1 MKLRLSFFTLLF
13 YLNQYSFA
21 QELCPPSFL
30 DVFGGDQ
37 QNIISWGE
45 PVGNIGCGDFA
56 INELPYTNQGNNTGT
71 GDNWPVSGSQGEDV
85 AYTLNV
91 GQTTTFDFTLC
102 SMVTDYDT
110 KLEIFTS
117 DQDCLVP
124 VSTGNYNDDDYTNC
138 PDYQAPYPPSGLW
151 GVTLQPGQ
159 YYVVVDGY
167 GGATGNYELTVSET
181 AGRSNNSL
189 TNSVKTAWLAE
200 QQKMAETGFSQDQIN
215 SFTNIVM
222 DPSRYSMQNSSREI
236 PAECGTF
243 STYEVYNAVDNAL
256 LTSTSDLSFTHSDL
270 TNGTEYCYYVKTVY
284 DEGSSEAT
292 ETVCGTPNSW
302 EPAPPT
308 NLYAEV
314 WDEEISLYWT
324 SPDVNNLGVP
334 YNESFDEGGLLD
346 LWLIDGGENWLY
358 DEGTGNP
365 APSMIFNWSP
375 SVTDYSQ
382 SLYAPVIPLGALTS
396 VTVSFDYELNIWSP
410 SGAEFFSIEYK
421 SGSDADWTVLE
432 LFDNSGESF
441 DFTNYS
447 YDLNGLSGNLF
458 FRFHAYG
465 ANSFDLNWHRVD
477 NFSVTS
483 PGRDTRNEYDF
494 IGYNVYVD
502 GTVNNN
508 EIFDSTSYTVFNL
521 DNELQYVFGVSA
533 VYEGA
538 QGEPDYESTLVTVTA
553 QPVYVYGDVTG
564 VVRDP
569 NGMALDSVIVTSG
582 TASDTTD
589 ETGVYYLW
597 NLDVGTNAVQV
608 RRSGFST
615 STLDVEVLA
624 QANPTLQDF
633 VMSPDMPSPV
643 GLNAYP
649 HDEQVHLEWREPG
662 GAAVYD
668 MAYYD
673 DNFEAQIGCGA
684 PCSFSVRFTP
694 PNYPALLTGM
704 VLSFAGGGSAV
715 AASVDVYLDPSGSV
729 GGPVGEPINLV
740 PSADFSAPDELV
752 QFQFDVSGAGVEVSS
767 GDIYIVVNEAGSG
780 FLGITNDTE
789 PQSPEHYDRNWVT
802 TDGVTWA
809 TIFDVVA
816 GDPGLT
822 GDFGILA
829 QFLGAPGMNYAM
841 TASGDIVEDRF
852 ASSGIIS
859 NQNNVFNE
867 SERDENQPENMI
879 VLNQLY
885 QPLNPLPVNLDRDD
899 LVEYKVY
906 EVGLDGT
913 ETYVISTTDTFATVT
928 ASPNY
933 VEYCYNVSAVWNTDN
948 YGVLESRHS
957 NVACAVPYAL
967 GDADFDSDTDINDV
981 LAVVDFIL
989 EEDFPTEDEFRN
1001 VDVNVDEEINIA
1013 DVIMMVDIIYGGN
1026 ARTMA
1031 FDMNEIAY
1039 VDLIHDYKNYKL
1051 GLSID
1056 YSGPVRGIELEL
1068 EYDDKMV
1075 NILSTDLSNTQND
1088 VLVTS
1093 NRKENGRVKVLVAN
1107 LNSGM
1112 IENDQNM
1119 YLSIPLKF
1127 DGNDY
1132 QVSTVSLKGIKIVG
1146 GDGSIIKSITRT
1158 ESSEIKAIPVSFAL
1172 QQNFPNPF
1180 NPSTEIRFDLPE
1192 NDNVTL
1198 AVYNMMGQKIKTL
1211 TSGNMSPGY
1220 HSIIWNGTNDAGA
1233 KVATGMYFYS
1243 INTSSFQSIKK
1254 MLFLK

>member
-1 MKLRLSFFTLLF
+1 MSSRKWLR
-13 YLNQYSFA
+13 
-21 QELCPPSFL
+21 
-30 DVFGGDQ
+30 
-37 QNIISWGE
+37 
-45 PVGNIGCGDFA
+45 
-56 INELPYTNQGNNTGT
+56 
-71 GDNWPVSGSQGEDV
+71 
-85 AYTLNV
+85 
-91 GQTTTFDFTLC
+91 
-102 SMVTDYDT
+102 
-110 KLEIFTS
+110 
-117 DQDCLVP
+117 
-124 VSTGNYNDDDYTNC
+124 
-138 PDYQAPYPPSGLW
+138 QA
-151 GVTLQPGQ
+151 
-159 YYVVVDGY
+159 
-167 GGATGNYELTVSET
+167 
-181 AGRSNNSL
+181 
-189 TNSVKTAWLAE
+189 
-200 QQKMAETGFSQDQIN
+200 SQDQIDAY
-215 SFTNIVM
+215 SEIVM
-222 DPSRYSMQNSSREI
+222 DPARYAVQNTSRDI
-236 PAECGTF
+236 PEECGTF
-243 STYEVYNAVDNAL
+243 ATYEVYNAVDNTL
-256 LTSTSDLSFTHSDL
+256 LASTDGLSFTHEGL
-270 TNGTEYCYYVKTVY
+270 TNGTEYCYYIKTVY

-292 ETVCGTPNSW
+292 ETGCGTPNSW
-302 EPAPPT
+302 TPAPPT
-308 NLYAEV
+308 NVYAEV
-314 WDEEISLYWT
+314 WDEEVSLFWT

-334 YNESFDEGGLLD
+334 YTESFDEGGLLD
-346 LWLIDGGENWLY
+346 LWLVDGGDNWLY
-358 DEGTGNP
+358 DEATGNP

-382 SLYAPVIPLGALTS
+382 SLYAPVLPLGDLTT

-421 SGSDADWTVLE
+421 SGTDADWSVLE
-432 LFDNSGESF
+432 VFDNAGESF

-447 YDLNGLSGNLF
+447 YDLTGLSGSLF

-477 NFSVTS
+477 NFSVS
-483 PGRDTRNEYDF
+483 APGRDSRNEYDF
-494 IGYNVYVD
+494 MGYNVYVD
-502 GTVNNN
+502 GTLNNN
-508 EIFDSTSYTVFNL
+508 EVFDSTNYTVYDLN
-521 DNELQYVFGVSA
+521 NELQYVFGVSA

-538 QGEPDYESTLVTVTA
+538 PGEANYESAPVSVTA

-582 TASDTTD
+582 SASDTTD
-589 ETGVYYLW
+589 ETGEYYLW

-615 STLDVEVLA
+615 ATIEVEVLA
-624 QANPTLQDF
+624 QADPTLQDF

-704 VLSFAGGGSAV
+704 VLSFQGGGTAV
-715 AASVDVYLDPSGSV
+715 AGSVDIYLDPSGSV
-729 GGPVGEPINLV
+729 GGPVGDPINLV
-740 PSADFSAPDELV
+740 PSADFSAPDEMV
-752 QFQFDVSGAGVEVSS
+752 QYQFDVSGAGVEVSS

-780 FLGITNDTE
+780 FLGISNDTE
-789 PQSPEHYDRNWVT
+789 PQSPENYDRNWVT

-829 QFLGAPGMNYAM
+829 QFLGAPGVNYAM
-841 TASGDIVEDRF
+841 TASGDVIED
-852 ASSGIIS
+852 AATSSGIIS
-859 NQNNVFNE
+859 NQNYDSND
-867 SERDENQPENMI
+867 SERETEQPSNMI
-879 VLNQLY
+879 TLNQIY
-885 QPLNPLPVNLDRDD
+885 QPLNPVPSNLDRDD

-906 EVGLDGT
+906 QVDVDGT
-913 ETYVISTTDTFATVT
+913 ETYVVSTTDTFATVD

-1001 VDVNVDEEINIA
+1001 VDVNMDEEINIA

-1039 VDLIHDYKNYKL
+1039 VDLIQDYQNSKL
-1051 GLSID
+1051 GISIE
-1056 YSGPVRGIELEL
+1056 YGGPVRGIELEL
-1068 EYDDKMV
+1068 EFDPEMV
-1075 NILSTDLSNTQND
+1075 NILSTGLSKIQD
-1088 VLVTS
+1088 EVMVTS
-1093 NRKENGRVKVLVAN
+1093 KRIEDGKLKVVVAN
-1107 LNSGM
+1107 LNSGV
-1112 IENDQNM
+1112 IEGDDNS
-1119 YLSIPLKF
+1119 YLNIPLQF
-1127 DGNDY
+1127 NGNDY
-1132 QVSTVSLKGIKIVG
+1132 QVSTVSLKDIKIAG
-1146 GDGSIIKSITRT
+1146 ADGNIIRSLSRT
-1158 ESSEIKAIPVSFAL
+1158 ESSDIKAIPVNFAL

-1192 NDNVTL
+1192 NDHVTL
-1198 AVYNMMGQKIKTL
+1198 AVYNMMGQKVKTL
-1211 TSGNMSPGY
+1211 ASRNMTPGY
-1220 HSIIWNGTNDAGA
+1220 HSIIWNGTNDSGA

-1243 INTSSFQSIKK
+1243 INTKNFQSIKK

>member
-1 MKLRLSFFTLLF
+1 MKLRLSIFTLLF
-13 YLNQYSFA
+13 YFNQYAFS
-21 QELCPPSFL
+21 QELCPPSFVN
-30 DVFGGDQ
+30 VFGGDQ
-37 QNIISWGE
+37 QNIVSWGE

-56 INELPYTNQGNNTGT
+56 INELPYVNQGSNVGQQ
-71 GDNWPVSGSQGEDV
+71 DNWPVSGSQGADV

-91 GQTTTFDFTLC
+91 GEATTFDFTLC

-117 DQDCLVP
+117 DQDCAVP

-138 PDYQAPYPPSGLW
+138 AEYQAPYPPSGLF

-167 GGATGNYELTVSET
+167 GGAEGNYELTVSVT
-181 AGRSNNSL
+181 GRSDNSL
-189 TNSVKTAWLAE
+189 DNSVKTAWLFE
-200 QQKMAETGFSQDQIN
+200 QQKMVETGFTQEQIN
-215 SFTNIVM
+215 AYTSIVM
-222 DPSRYSMQNSSREI
+222 DPARYAIQNSSRDI

-243 STYEVYNAVDNAL
+243 ATYEVYNAVDNTILA
-256 LTSTSDLSFTHSDL
+256 STTDLSFTHSDL
-270 TNGTEYCYYVKTVY
+270 TNGTEYCYYIKTVY

-292 ETVCGTPNSW
+292 ETGCGTPSSW
-302 EPAPPT
+302 EAAPPT
-308 NLYAEV
+308 NVYAEV
-314 WDEEISLYWT
+314 WDEEVSLFWT

-346 LWLIDGGENWLY
+346 LWLVDGGDNWLY
-358 DEGTGNP
+358 DEAAGNP

-375 SVTDYSQ
+375 SVTNYSQ
-382 SLYAPVIPLGALTS
+382 SLYAPVLPLGGLTS

-421 SGSDADWTVLE
+421 SGSDADWSVLE
-432 LFDNSGESF
+432 VFDNAGESF

-447 YDLNGLSGNLF
+447 YDLTGLSGSLF

-477 NFSVTS
+477 NFSVSS
-483 PGRDTRNEYDF
+483 PGRDSRNEYDF
-494 IGYNVYVD
+494 MGYNVYVD
-502 GTVNNN
+502 GNVNNS
-508 EIFDSTSYTVFNL
+508 EVFDSTNYTVYNL
-521 DNELQYVFGVSA
+521 NNELQYVFGVSA

-538 QGEPDYESTLVTVTA
+538 PGEANYESALVNVTA

-564 VVRDP
+564 VVADP

-582 TASDTTD
+582 SASDTTD
-589 ETGVYYLW
+589 ETGEYYLW

-608 RRSGFST
+608 RRSGFSS
-615 STLDVEVLA
+615 STIDVEVLA
-624 QANPTLQDF
+624 QADPTLQDF

-673 DNFEAQIGCGA
+673 ENFEGQIGCGA

-704 VLSFAGGGSAV
+704 VLSFQGGGTAV
-715 AASVDVYLDPSGSV
+715 AGSVDIYLDPSGSV
-729 GGPVGEPINLV
+729 GGPVGDPINLV
-740 PSADFSAPDELV
+740 PSADFSAPDEMV
-752 QFQFDVSGAGVEVSS
+752 QYQFDVSGAGVEVSS

-780 FLGITNDTE
+780 FLAISNDLE
-789 PQSPEHYDRNWVT
+789 PQSPENYDRNWVT

-829 QFLGAPGMNYAM
+829 QFLGAPGVNYAM
-841 TASGDIVEDRF
+841 TASGDVIEDVV

-859 NQNNVFNE
+859 NQNYE
-867 SERDENQPENMI
+867 SNDYEREAEQPTNMTTLSQI
-879 VLNQLY
+879 Y
-885 QPLNPLPVNLDRDD
+885 QPLNPVPSNLDRDD

-906 EVGLDGT
+906 QVDVDGT
-913 ETYVISTTDTFATVT
+913 ETYVVSTMDTFATVD

-948 YGVLESRHS
+948 YGILESRHS

-981 LAVVDFIL
+981 LVVVDFIL

-1001 VDVNVDEEINIA
+1001 VDVNMDEEINIA

-1026 ARTMA
+1026 ARTMS

-1039 VDLIHDYKNYKL
+1039 VDLIQDYKNSNL
-1051 GLSID
+1051 GIAIE
-1056 YSGPVRGIELEL
+1056 YSGPIRGIELEL
-1068 EYDDKMV
+1068 EFDPEMV
-1075 NILSTDLSNTQND
+1075 NILSTSLFKFQDD
-1088 VLVTS
+1088 VIVTS
-1093 NRKENGRVKVLVAN
+1093 KNIEDGKLMLVVAN
-1107 LNSGM
+1107 LNSGF
-1112 IENDQNM
+1112 IEADENM
-1119 YLSIPLKF
+1119 YLNLPLQF
-1127 DGNDY
+1127 NGNDY
-1132 QVSTVSLKGIKIVG
+1132 QISTVSLKDIKIAG
-1146 GDGSIIKSITRT
+1146 ADGNIVRSFSRK
-1158 ESSEIKAIPVSFAL
+1158 ESSDVKAIPVNFAL

-1192 NDNVTL
+1192 NDYITL
-1198 AVYNMMGQKIKTL
+1198 TVYNMMGQKVKTL
-1211 TSGNMSPGY
+1211 ASGNMTPGF
-1220 HSIIWNGTNDAGA
+1220 HSIIWNGTNDLGA

-1243 INTSSFQSIKK
+1243 INTKNFQSIKK

>member
-1 MKLRLSFFTLLF
+1 M
-13 YLNQYSFA
+13 
-21 QELCPPSFL
+21 
-30 DVFGGDQ
+30 
-37 QNIISWGE
+37 
-45 PVGNIGCGDFA
+45 
-56 INELPYTNQGNNTGT
+56 
-71 GDNWPVSGSQGEDV
+71 
-85 AYTLNV
+85 
-91 GQTTTFDFTLC
+91 
-102 SMVTDYDT
+102 
-110 KLEIFTS
+110 LE
-117 DQDCLVP
+117 
-124 VSTGNYNDDDYTNC
+124 
-138 PDYQAPYPPSGLW
+138 
-151 GVTLQPGQ
+151 
-159 YYVVVDGY
+159 
-167 GGATGNYELTVSET
+167 
-181 AGRSNNSL
+181 
-189 TNSVKTAWLAE
+189 K
-200 QQKMAETGFSQDQIN
+200 QKMAETGFSQDQIDAY
-215 SFTNIVM
+215 TEIVM
-222 DPSRYSMQNSSREI
+222 DPVRYAVQNNSRDI
-236 PAECGTF
+236 PEECGTF
-243 STYEVYNAVDNAL
+243 ATYEVYNAVDNTL
-256 LTSTSDLSFTHSDL
+256 LASTDGLSFTHEGL
-270 TNGTEYCYYVKTVY
+270 TNGTEYCYYIKTVY

-292 ETVCGTPNSW
+292 ETGCGTPNSW
-302 EPAPPT
+302 TPAPPT
-308 NLYAEV
+308 NVYAEV
-314 WDEEISLYWT
+314 WDEEVSLFWT

-334 YNESFDEGGLLD
+334 YTESFDEGGLLD
-346 LWLIDGGENWLY
+346 LWLVDGGDNWLY
-358 DEGTGNP
+358 DEATGNP

-382 SLYAPVIPLGALTS
+382 SLYAPVLPLGDLTT

-421 SGSDADWTVLE
+421 SGTDADWSVLE
-432 LFDNSGESF
+432 VFDNAGESF

-447 YDLNGLSGNLF
+447 YDLTGLSGSLF

-477 NFSVTS
+477 NFSVS
-483 PGRDTRNEYDF
+483 APGREIRNEYDF
-494 IGYNVYVD
+494 MGYNVYVD
-502 GTVNNN
+502 GTLNNS
-508 EIFDSTSYTVFNL
+508 EVFDSTNYTVYDLN
-521 DNELQYVFGVSA
+521 NELQYVFGVSA

-538 QGEPDYESTLVTVTA
+538 PGEPNYESAPVNVTA

-582 TASDTTD
+582 SASDTTD
-589 ETGVYYLW
+589 ETGEYYLW

-615 STLDVEVLA
+615 ATIEVEVLA
-624 QANPTLQDF
+624 QADPTLQDF

-704 VLSFAGGGSAV
+704 VLSFQGGGSAV
-715 AASVDVYLDPSGSV
+715 AGSVDIYLDPSGSV
-729 GGPVGEPINLV
+729 GGPVGDPINLV
-740 PSADFSAPDELV
+740 PSADFSALDEMV
-752 QFQFDVSGAGVEVSS
+752 QYQFDVSGAGVEVSS

-780 FLGITNDTE
+780 FLGISNDTE
-789 PQSPEHYDRNWVT
+789 PQSPENYDRNWVT

-829 QFLGAPGMNYAM
+829 QFLGAPGVNYAM
-841 TASGDIVEDRF
+841 TASGDVIEDAA

-859 NQNNVFNE
+859 NQNYDSND
-867 SERDENQPENMI
+867 SEREMEQPSNMTM
-879 VLNQLY
+879 LNQIY
-885 QPLNPLPVNLDRDD
+885 QPLNPVPSNLDRDD

-906 EVGLDGT
+906 QVDVDGT
-913 ETYVISTTDTFATVT
+913 ETYVVSTTDTFATVD

-1001 VDVNVDEEINIA
+1001 VDVNMDEEINIA

-1039 VDLIHDYKNYKL
+1039 VDLIQDYQNSKL
-1051 GLSID
+1051 GISIE
-1056 YSGPVRGIELEL
+1056 YGGPVRGIELEL
-1068 EYDDKMV
+1068 EFDPEMV
-1075 NILSTDLSNTQND
+1075 NILSTGLSKIQD
-1088 VLVTS
+1088 EVMVTS
-1093 NRKENGRVKVLVAN
+1093 KRIEDGKLKVVVAN
-1107 LNSGM
+1107 LNSGV
-1112 IENDQNM
+1112 IEGNDNS
-1119 YLSIPLKF
+1119 YLNIPLQF
-1127 DGNDY
+1127 NGNDY
-1132 QVSTVSLKGIKIVG
+1132 QVSTVSLKDIKIAG
-1146 GDGSIIKSITRT
+1146 ADGNIIRSLSRT
-1158 ESSEIKAIPVSFAL
+1158 ESSDIKAIPVNFAL

-1192 NDNVTL
+1192 NDHVTL

-1211 TSGNMSPGY
+1211 ASRNMTPGY
-1220 HSIIWNGTNDAGA
+1220 HSIIWNGTNDSGA

-1243 INTSSFQSIKK
+1243 INTKNFQSIKK